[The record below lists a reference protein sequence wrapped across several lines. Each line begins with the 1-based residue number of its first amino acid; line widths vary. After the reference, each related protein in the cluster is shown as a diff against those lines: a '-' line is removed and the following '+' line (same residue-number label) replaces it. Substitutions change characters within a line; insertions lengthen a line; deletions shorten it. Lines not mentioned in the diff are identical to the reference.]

1 MKLIVQIP
9 CHNEEGYLEATLRD
23 IPKQIPGIDEVEF
36 LIIDDGST
44 DRTVEI
50 ARKAGVNYIVSLINR
65 KGLAQAFMT
74 GLDASL
80 KAGADIIVNTDADN
94 QYRGED
100 ITKLLEPILKGEA
113 DMVVGDRDV
122 QKIRHFSPLKRL
134 LQRWG
139 SWAVR
144 RISGTSIPDCTSGFR
159 AYNREAA
166 LRINIV
172 SQFTYTLEA
181 IIQGG
186 KKNIAIAHIPVR
198 TNEQI
203 RESRLFSSLWEYI
216 KRSLST
222 IVRIYTMY
230 EAFKVFLFIGS
241 VILTLGIALSIRF
254 LYYYITAGGR
264 GHMQS
269 LIFAAIFTIV
279 GFQVLLIGLVADIIS
294 ANRRLTED
302 ALYRIRKMELR
313 EKK

>member
-294 ANRRLTED
+294 ANRRLIED
-302 ALYRIRKMELR
+302 ALYRIRKMELW
-313 EKK
+313 KKK